1 MQDIWI
7 ESFYNEIDA
16 EKRQAFLKEHTGD
29 PKDEL
34 DEFREK
40 LWIARYGKRKPKN
53 DAFVGYLMQMKYIAE
68 GGGMSLGAQ
77 KRKQAAEVLTGLFL
91 GSYDNLDIEKQE
103 MVFYEIKNAF
113 LKLIGVS
120 KNGRGFTS
128 VVFGMGQLSDE
139 SVAKKIA
146 DQIHEIN
153 VPDDDFLTFNNDV
166 EKIVLHDE
174 REEQYLTV
182 RRSVR
187 YNGASRHFLLT
198 SHMRSGLR

>member
-139 SVAKKIA
+139 SVAK
-146 DQIHEIN
+146 QIRSARSYLPRRTCFIWIRS
-153 VPDDDFLTFNNDV
+153 LRYSGR
-166 EKIVLHDE
+166 LH
-174 REEQYLTV
+174 
-182 RRSVR
+182 
-187 YNGASRHFLLT
+187 
-198 SHMRSGLR
+198 LRPFDRNFRTGSIF

>member
-128 VVFGMGQLSDE
+128 VVFCMGQLSDE

-146 DQIHEIN
+146 DQIS
-153 VPDDDFLTFNNDV
+153 T
-166 EKIVLHDE
+166 IVFATPHMLHMDKE
-174 REEQYLTV
+174 FAVFRQAALEAFRQEFPNRE
-182 RRSVR
+182 
-187 YNGASRHFLLT
+187 HFLKK
-198 SHMRSGLR
+198 

>member
-1 MQDIWI
+1 MQDMWI

-103 MVFYEIKNAF
+103 MVFYEIKMLF
-113 LKLIGVS
+113 
-120 KNGRGFTS
+120 
-128 VVFGMGQLSDE
+128 
-139 SVAKKIA
+139 
-146 DQIHEIN
+146 
-153 VPDDDFLTFNNDV
+153 
-166 EKIVLHDE
+166 
-174 REEQYLTV
+174 
-182 RRSVR
+182 
-187 YNGASRHFLLT
+187 
-198 SHMRSGLR
+198 

>member
-34 DEFREK
+34 DEFRE
-40 LWIARYGKRKPKN
+40 KPKN

-91 GSYDNLDIEKQE
+91 GSNDNLDIEKQE

-146 DQIHEIN
+146 DQISTIAFATPHMLRMDKEFAVFQQAALEAFRQEFPN
-153 VPDDDFLTFNNDV
+153 
-166 EKIVLHDE
+166 
-174 REEQYLTV
+174 RE
-182 RRSVR
+182 
-187 YNGASRHFLLT
+187 HFLKK
-198 SHMRSGLR
+198 

>member
-34 DEFREK
+34 DAFREK

-91 GSYDNLDIEKQE
+91 GNYDHPA
-103 MVFYEIKNAF
+103 YA
-113 LKLIGVS
+113 
-120 KNGRGFTS
+120 
-128 VVFGMGQLSDE
+128 
-139 SVAKKIA
+139 
-146 DQIHEIN
+146 
-153 VPDDDFLTFNNDV
+153 
-166 EKIVLHDE
+166 
-174 REEQYLTV
+174 
-182 RRSVR
+182 
-187 YNGASRHFLLT
+187 
-198 SHMRSGLR
+198 

>member
-34 DEFREK
+34 DAFREK

-91 GSYDNLDIEKQE
+91 GNYDNLDIEKQE
-103 MVFYEIKNAF
+103 MIFYEIKNAF
-113 LKLIGVS
+113 LKLIDQL
-120 KNGRGFTS
+120 
-128 VVFGMGQLSDE
+128 FG
-139 SVAKKIA
+139 
-146 DQIHEIN
+146 
-153 VPDDDFLTFNNDV
+153 
-166 EKIVLHDE
+166 
-174 REEQYLTV
+174 
-182 RRSVR
+182 
-187 YNGASRHFLLT
+187 
-198 SHMRSGLR
+198 

>member
-53 DAFVGYLMQMKYIAE
+53 
-68 GGGMSLGAQ
+68 
-77 KRKQAAEVLTGLFL
+77 EVLTGLFL
-91 GSYDNLDIEKQE
+91 GSNDNLDIEKHE

-146 DQIHEIN
+146 DQISTIAFATPHMLRMDKEFAVFQQAALEAFRQEFPN
-153 VPDDDFLTFNNDV
+153 
-166 EKIVLHDE
+166 
-174 REEQYLTV
+174 RE
-182 RRSVR
+182 
-187 YNGASRHFLLT
+187 HFLKK
-198 SHMRSGLR
+198 

>member
-16 EKRQAFLKEHTGD
+16 EKRQAFLREHTGD

-146 DQIHEIN
+146 DQIS
-153 VPDDDFLTFNNDV
+153 
-166 EKIVLHDE
+166 
-174 REEQYLTV
+174 
-182 RRSVR
+182 RSHLPHRTCFIWIRSLR
-187 YNGASRHFLLT
+187 YSNRQH
-198 SHMRSGLR
+198 LRPSDRNFRTGSIF